1 MEYLGTKVGNGLALG
16 KCYYLD
22 NKLPSM
28 NMEIIHDLDIKHK
41 EIEKSNK
48 AIAES
53 IQDYETIIHS
63 LDSKDL
69 KDLTEFNQMILV
81 SPSIKQEIND
91 KVLEKGYYG
100 DRAIFEYFQN
110 KAKQLEQL
118 DNKYLQERSKD
129 VKDVCDKVLRKYYH
143 IEEFKTENL
152 KEDVILVAY
161 EMTANVLLSK
171 HLEHIKGIVS
181 ELGGKTSHVGI
192 LSTSLGIP
200 SIFGITNID
209 KNLKHGELLFV
220 DGNKGIV
227 ETELTELKLT
237 QIKEKIAIEQELKK
251 ELENVKEAKTI
262 DGFSFEVSANTGD
275 LSELEKINTI
285 PLDGI
290 GLFRTEFLYL
300 NKTKEPTEEYLFEVY
315 KSFVTKMN
323 NKMMIIRT
331 LDIGGD
337 KKCSYIDIKEESNPF
352 LGYRAIRYCL
362 DHEEF
367 FKTSLKAILRASA
380 FGNVAVMYPMISSIE
395 EIRQANI
402 ILEKAKNELK
412 QMNIAFDEN
421 IKVGVMIEV
430 PAIAIIADM
439 VITEVDFFSIGTN
452 DLVQYTTAVDRGNT
466 VISKLYQWFNPGV
479 IRLIKQVIDSTKS
492 YPNKF
497 VGMCGEMAA
506 DPLGIILL
514 VGLGLDEFS
523 VNMHMI
529 KRTKKYISLL
539 SKIET
544 ELFVKELLVLKTA
557 DEIERRLHQYA
568 ESKFGKFY

>member
-16 KCYYLD
+16 KCYFLN
-22 NKLPSM
+22 NKLP
-28 NMEIIHDLDIKHK
+28 NINQTIINDINIKNQ
-41 EIEKSNK
+41 EIEKMNQ
-48 AIAES
+48 AIEDA
-53 IQDYETIIHS
+53 IHDYETIIHS
-63 LDSKDL
+63 LDSEDL
-69 KDLTEFNQMILV
+69 RKLTEFNQMILI
-81 SPSIKQEIND
+81 SPSIKKEISN
-91 KVLEKGYYG
+91 KILEKGYYG
-100 DRAIFEYFQN
+100 DHAIFEYFED

-118 DNKYLQERSKD
+118 DNTYLQQRAKD

-143 IEEFKTENL
+143 LEEFKTENL
-152 KEDVILVAY
+152 TEDVILVAY
-161 EMTANVLLSK
+161 EMTANVLLSE

-200 SIFGITNID
+200 SIFGIANIE
-209 KNLKHGELLFV
+209 KTLKHGELLFI

-227 ETELTELKLT
+227 ETDLNDKRITE
-237 QIKEKIAIEQELKK
+237 IKNRIAIELELQK
-251 ELENVKEAKTI
+251 ELENIKEAKTI
-262 DGFSFEVSANTGD
+262 DGYSFEVSANTGD
-275 LSELEKINTI
+275 LSELEKINTV

-300 NKTKEPTEEYLFEVY
+300 NKTVEPTEEYLFEVY
-315 KSFVTKMN
+315 KSFATKIGS
-323 NKMMIIRT
+323 KQMIIRT

-337 KKCSYIDIKEESNPF
+337 KKCPYIDIKEEANPF

-380 FGNVAVMYPMISSIE
+380 FGHIAIMYPMISSIE
-395 EIRQANI
+395 EIRKANR
-402 ILEKAKNELK
+402 ILENAKLELK
-412 QMNIAFDEN
+412 EKHIAFDEN
-421 IKVGVMIEV
+421 IKVGIMIEV
-430 PAIAIIADM
+430 PSTAIIADM
-439 VITEVDFFSIGTN
+439 IIEEVDFFSIGTN

-479 IRLIKQVIDSTKS
+479 IRLIKQVIDATKL
-492 YPNKF
+492 YPSKF

-539 SKIET
+539 NKKET
-544 ELFVKELLVLKTA
+544 ELFVKDLLTLKTA
-557 DEIERRLHQYA
+557 DEIENKLHQYA
-568 ESKFGKFY
+568 DLKYGKFY